1 MTSTSDR
8 RGFLRHLAGE
18 LARGAKEVAPA
29 LSPRPLGGVLDLPG
43 LSGLSDAEAAAE
55 PAAPRTV
62 PAHPATR
69 CASMEELLALA
80 AEVGLERRLDA
91 VRALARRSLRI
102 VPAPAGSADA
112 SQLGGMPPLPP
123 DVAWPDWNGDPLP
136 FLARIDLSA
145 MPDDEHDLPGRG
157 SLYVFYA
164 AHGVP
169 SGLRLDHAGAV
180 AVRYSEAE
188 PVPPPRLPKAARRPG
203 GHAMALSAEHSLPR
217 AWSAPVDALELE
229 PEEQSAWQEL
239 RRRLAELQGVA
250 LLDEAYASDGPTA
263 LHRLLGHPDE
273 RRGDMPLACEAAARG
288 IDLAEQTPYAHEAAR
303 ELEAA
308 AGRWRLLLQLSADD
322 DVGWS
327 WHERRERLY
336 LWIDTDD
343 LRARDFSRVWAIP
356 Q

>member
-1 MTSTSDR
+1 MSSTSDR

-18 LARGAKEVAPA
+18 LARGAKDVAPA
-29 LSPRPLGGVLDLPG
+29 LSPLPLGGVLELPS
-43 LSGLSDAEAAAE
+43 LSGAIAAE
-55 PAAPRTV
+55 PAESAARPRTV
-62 PAHPATR
+62 PAAPAAR
-69 CASMEELLALA
+69 CATTEEVLALA
-80 AEVGLERRLDA
+80 TEVGLERRLDA
-91 VRALARRSLRI
+91 VRALAGQSLRI
-102 VPAPAGSADA
+102 VPAPAGSAGA

-123 DVAWPDWNGDPLP
+123 DVPWPDWNGDPLP
-136 FLARIDLSA
+136 FLARIDLA
-145 MPDDEHDLPGRG
+145 AIPAAADEPDLPRRG
-157 SLYVFYA
+157 SLFVFYA

-169 SGLRLDHAGAV
+169 SGLCLGHAGAV

-188 PVPPPRLPKAARRPG
+188 PVPPRRLPKAARRPG
-203 GHAMALSAEHSLPR
+203 GHATTLSAERSLPR
-217 AWSAPVDALELE
+217 AWSAQVDPLELE

-250 LLDEAYASDGPTA
+250 LFDESDEQAA
-263 LHRLLGHPDE
+263 LHRLLGYPDE
-273 RRGDMPLACEAAARG
+273 RRGDMPAACEAAARG
-288 IDLAEQTPYAHEAAR
+288 IDLAEQSPYAHEAAR

-327 WHERRERLY
+327 WRERRERLY
-336 LWIDTDD
+336 LWIDADD